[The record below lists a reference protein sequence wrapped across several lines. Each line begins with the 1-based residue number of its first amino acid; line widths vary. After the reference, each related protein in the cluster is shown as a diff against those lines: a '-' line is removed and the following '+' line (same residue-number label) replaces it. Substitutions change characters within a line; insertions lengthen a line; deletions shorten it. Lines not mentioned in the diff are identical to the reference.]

1 MRAAFMFAPDE
12 MRVIETDAPTP
23 GPGQVLLAVRA
34 VAICASDIH
43 IFHDG
48 HSSGVYP
55 SGPLILG
62 HEFSGD
68 VAQLGPEVSGF
79 AVGDRVACEPSWH
92 CGHCDMCRQGLTN
105 LCRNVIFPS
114 FPDTNG
120 AMAEYI
126 AVPASSLCK
135 LPDNVSYKAGALV
148 EPLGVGLHAV
158 RLSGLAEGDDVAIL
172 GAGAIGVA
180 VLDMCKLFGAGT
192 IYVAEPLPGRQT
204 FPAELGA
211 EVRNSAAELQEIFEA
226 DNSQPRVAFE
236 ASGGPTAFAETMP
249 LVRPAGTAV
258 IVGIPEPN
266 EQVFSARVPRRKE
279 LIVQFCRRSRNT
291 LEDCVAMVAE
301 GKVRAEEYPVRE
313 FPLEEA
319 PQAMQAAMDKEG
331 DMIRAIV
338 TP

>member
-1 MRAAFMFAPDE
+1 MKAAFMFAPDDL
-12 MRVIETDAPTP
+12 RVIETDTAVP
-23 GPGQVLLAVRA
+23 GPGEVLLGVRA

-43 IFHDG
+43 IFENG
-48 HSSGVYP
+48 HSSGTYP

-68 VAQLGPEVSGF
+68 VAAIGPQVSGF
-79 AVGDRVACEPSWH
+79 AIGDRVACEPSWH
-92 CGHCDMCRQGLTN
+92 CGICDMCRAGLTN

-114 FPDTNG
+114 FPDNPG

-135 LPDNVSYKAGALV
+135 LPDNVSYQAGALT
-148 EPLGVGLHAV
+148 EPLGVALHAV
-158 RLSGLAEGDDVAIL
+158 RLAGLQEGQDVAVL

-180 VLDMCKLFGAGT
+180 TLDCCKAFGAGR
-192 IYVAEPLPGRQT
+192 IYVAEPLPGRHA

-211 EVRNSAAELQEIFEA
+211 QVYASAGDLQKLFEGH
-226 DNSQPRVAFE
+226 DSHPSIVFE

-249 LVRPAGTAV
+249 LVRAGGTA
-258 IVGIPEPN
+258 IIIGIPEPD
-266 EQVFSARVPRRKE
+266 EQVFAAHVPRRKE
-279 LIVQFCRRSRNT
+279 LTVQFSRRSRDT
-291 LEDCVAMVAE
+291 LDDCVSMVAE
-301 GKVRAEEYPVRE
+301 GKVHVADYPTRQ
-313 FPLEEA
+313 FPLDRA
-319 PQAMQAAMDKEG
+319 PEAMQAAIAREG